1 MSNAFLYDCEFKVN
15 VNLDSQ
21 LSAKNICQKISLDR
35 SYTTFAVK
43 AEYYYATLYFM
54 WNFVFHCQRENID
67 EFSFD
72 WGHLLNYLDFQVAE
86 LNRCCVVVVRI
97 AHTKQVLT
105 SNLAQLI

>member
-43 AEYYYATLYFM
+43 AEHDYATLYLM
-54 WNFVFHCQRENID
+54 
-67 EFSFD
+67 
-72 WGHLLNYLDFQVAE
+72 
-86 LNRCCVVVVRI
+86 
-97 AHTKQVLT
+97 
-105 SNLAQLI
+105 